1 MKITVISI
9 GDPKD
14 KRTWSGTTSHMYEAL
29 NNSNVDVDTITL
41 KNWFTKFY
49 TRYVKFTY
57 KFFHKQKIANFET
70 TEIGAKYWGKRVD
83 KLINKQ
89 ESKSDFY
96 LCPAG
101 ASIIAYANSNVKFIY
116 APDATYKLM
125 NNYYYSDIDDKSANI
140 GDEIDSLAIKN
151 ASKIIVPSK
160 WAYNSIA
167 QDYLQNMN
175 KVSLIHFGSNMP
187 FFNSAPRTL
196 NNKAVIN
203 LLLVGVEW
211 KRKGVDIALETVKLL
226 NKDSTKQYI
235 LTIVGLDKPKD
246 FKQENVNFKGKLN
259 KNDEKEK
266 ELKLL
271 QEEYKK
277 ADFFIMPTK
286 AEAAGIVFAEAAM
299 YGIPTITY
307 KTGGVS
313 DYVLDNKTGY
323 TLESNNSAKQF
334 ADKIRLLVKES
345 KLYEQVSKNAIE
357 YYKDSLNWQ
366 VWSKDLANFLK
377 N

>member
-1 MKITVISI
+1 
-9 GDPKD
+9 
-14 KRTWSGTTSHMYEAL
+14 
-29 NNSNVDVDTITL
+29 
-41 KNWFTKFY
+41 
-49 TRYVKFTY
+49 
-57 KFFHKQKIANFET
+57 
-70 TEIGAKYWGKRVD
+70 
-83 KLINKQ
+83 
-89 ESKSDFY
+89 
-96 LCPAG
+96 
-101 ASIIAYANSNVKFIY
+101 
-116 APDATYKLM
+116 M

-259 KNDEKEK
+259 KNDEKE
-266 ELKLL
+266 LKLL

-323 TLESNNSAKQF
+323 TLESNNSAK
-334 ADKIRLLVKES
+334 
-345 KLYEQVSKNAIE
+345 
-357 YYKDSLNWQ
+357 
-366 VWSKDLANFLK
+366 
-377 N
+377 